1 MNQLTLRNCIM
12 NTFLLTQIKNKFDP
26 KNRLEELTNK
36 YNISVTF
43 QFLDYLTFLSLNENQ
58 TDYIDSNNSFGR
70 QFLWLDINNT
80 FYTVL
85 DDWLSENEKS
95 LMIMD
100 LKKTLSLSY
109 NESYIDLVV
118 DSILNII
125 KNTNKEITYISI
137 YNMAISIL
145 DELKCL

>member
-1 MNQLTLRNCIM
+1 M